1 MKIVVL
7 IYGTTCY
14 IIFLGI
20 FLYAAGFTANLA
32 VPQGIDSGDPG
43 EMVPSII
50 INVLLLSVFAVQHT
64 IMARPAFKAWFTKII
79 PTPAERSTFVLMTN
93 FALGLTFW

>member
-1 MKIVVL
+1 MKIAVL
-7 IYGTTCY
+7 IYGTICY

-20 FLYAAGFTANLA
+20 FLYAAGFTANLV
-32 VPQGIDSGDPG
+32 VPKGIDSGDPG

-64 IMARPAFKAWFTKII
+64 IMARPALKHGSPKSSSHPPNEA
-79 PTPAERSTFVLMTN
+79 PSYS
-93 FALGLTFW
+93 